1 MCREVTFSSSWRS
14 CLVRASLEH
23 MVCWGATTVH
33 THLPSLSWAEL
44 YTCQDSSGLA
54 GKTWQWE
61 ILQHLNF
68 IVSFIIPDLLALQT
82 HDTRLPKIHL
92 LVPRQT
98 TPTSPPSNQNAAAVH
113 QSHSRAQFCS
123 LFDWQLLE
131 RGDLSCSAV
140 SFLNCCRVTDPITV
154 CLEVVRV
161 RDRWRIDEHQLMQVW
176 RILDLHNLHTSGILQ
191 HYRFCLLCSLFMLCS
206 IFNLARGTPH
216 RIFVNIQSD
225 INIKI
230 VHESEKDWTMKELHN
245 CVTSTVYLVMKPIC
259 SILYSIF

>member
-1 MCREVTFSSSWRS
+1 MT
-14 CLVRASLEH
+14 
-23 MVCWGATTVH
+23 
-33 THLPSLSWAEL
+33 
-44 YTCQDSSGLA
+44 QDY
-54 GKTWQWE
+54 
-61 ILQHLNF
+61 
-68 IVSFIIPDLLALQT
+68 
-82 HDTRLPKIHL
+82 PKSHL

-161 RDRWRIDEHQLMQVW
+161 RDRWRIDEHPLMQVW
-176 RILDLHNLHTSGILQ
+176 RILNLHNLHTSGILQ

-206 IFNLARGTPH
+206 IFNLARGKPH
-216 RIFVNIQSD
+216 RFLLIFKVILILKLS
-225 INIKI
+225 
-230 VHESEKDWTMKELHN
+230 MKVKKTEPWKSYTTALHLQ
-245 CVTSTVYLVMKPIC
+245 CIWWWSLFVPSF
-259 SILYSIF
+259 ILYFNIRMCSKHVLAFERDSRRVKKCRALWVLRKSAI